1 MDVARRFTDRY
12 GFSWQVCELPHARE
26 EMSPALAAR
35 ADPPADAPARDAGE
49 LYFFA
54 RGTTLVLRDY
64 PREWSEMTPRELEQL
79 RGGARILGIDA
90 TTPIPRQ
97 ALAAVAVAEAT
108 TALAAPAR
116 AMTVR

>member
-1 MDVARRFTDRY
+1 MARRFTDRY

-26 EMSPALAAR
+26 EMTTALRTR

-97 ALAAVAVAEAT
+97 ALAAVAGAT